1 MICAPIALFVYNRL
15 DHLRVM
21 VESLKRNK
29 LSKFSDLT
37 IFSDGPKLGDEF
49 SVLEVRNYLKTITG
63 FKSIEIVE
71 QNKNL
76 GLAESIITGV
86 SRILSQSENIIVLED
101 DIYTSEYFLDY
112 MNSAL
117 QIYKNEKKVFHISGY
132 LPDIGIN
139 FNEHVFL
146 KPASCWGWATW
157 KDRWTNFSNDSA
169 YYLSKFAENK
179 ELIKVF
185 NHNNSYDYYSHLK
198 LNHNGKLRT
207 WAIFWYLSVFFNN
220 GICLH
225 PCVSYTRNIGHDGSG
240 QNCKVDDRFDVELS
254 KNSDFKFPE
263 NIEINCLAEEKLIK
277 FYLGLKISLIR
288 RIINK
293 LNNFISI
300 NNVH

>member
-1 MICAPIALFVYNRL
+1 MIYAPIALFVYNRL
-15 DHLRVM
+15 DHLRVT

-29 LSKFSDLT
+29 LSKFSDLI

-49 SVLEVRNYLKTITG
+49 SVLEVRNYLKTIKG
-63 FKSIEIVE
+63 FNSIEIVE
-71 QNKNL
+71 QNENL

-86 SRILSQSENIIVLED
+86 SMILSHSENIIVLED

-117 QIYKNEKKVFHISGY
+117 QIYKNEKKVYHISGY
-132 LPDIGIN
+132 LPDIGLS

-157 KDRWTNFSNDSA
+157 KDRWTHFSNDSV
-169 YYLSKFAENK
+169 YYLSKFAEDK
-179 ELIKVF
+179 DLIKVF
-185 NHNNSYDYYSHLK
+185 NHNNSYDYFSHLK
-198 LNHNGKLRT
+198 LNHKGKLRT

-240 QNCKVDDRFDVELS
+240 QNCKEDDRFDVDLA
-254 KNSDFKFPE
+254 NNNDYIFPSS
-263 NIEINCLAEEKLIK
+263 INLNLIAEKKLIK
-277 FYLGLKISLIR
+277 FYKGLKVSLIVR
-288 RIINK
+288 IFNRIIR
-293 LNNFISI
+293 F
-300 NNVH
+300 VHS